1 MTTVNEMLS
10 SKGIDSNFMLNTIE
24 SLAIVMR
31 SNTFSSKVMPESYQV
46 NGDISDESAFRSQ
59 VKLLL
64 SDRKLAL
71 ASVAVGVDA
80 FAGYIFDNMQTGDF
94 KVLSEEEKEGI
105 LNFSEDATFELII
118 NSIASVMAVL
128 EKRVQDK
135 LPRYEQLDWGFVDI
149 FERVQEMVT
158 LTSEQLKE
166 VVEREAE
173 HGIDEIQ
180 VKLTALVPSIITVMG
195 IHALFEVAQLIDAPI
210 EFVEQIAGDVSGEA
224 LREVIMQT
232 GAAVLQEKIAIHF
245 GDEFVET
252 LQAISEKEKL
262 DSNQIH

>member
-46 NGDISDESAFRSQ
+46 NGDISDESSFRSQ

-118 NSIASVMAVL
+118 SLIASVMAVL

-135 LPRYEQLDWGFVDI
+135 HPRYLQLDWGI
-149 FERVQEMVT
+149 
-158 LTSEQLKE
+158 
-166 VVEREAE
+166 
-173 HGIDEIQ
+173 
-180 VKLTALVPSIITVMG
+180 
-195 IHALFEVAQLIDAPI
+195 VAI
-210 EFVEQIAGDVSGEA
+210 
-224 LREVIMQT
+224 
-232 GAAVLQEKIAIHF
+232 
-245 GDEFVET
+245 
-252 LQAISEKEKL
+252 
-262 DSNQIH
+262 